1 MEEMQNENWPQS
13 ASEIAKSFSFSFSL
27 EGGACSS
34 YIDRLFSIN
43 RTSLRNKDISYL
55 IYPKITHDN

>member
-27 EGGACSS
+27 EGGPAAVTL
-34 YIDRLFSIN
+34 IAFSA
-43 RTSLRNKDISYL
+43 L
-55 IYPKITHDN
+55 IVLTYAIKTLAT